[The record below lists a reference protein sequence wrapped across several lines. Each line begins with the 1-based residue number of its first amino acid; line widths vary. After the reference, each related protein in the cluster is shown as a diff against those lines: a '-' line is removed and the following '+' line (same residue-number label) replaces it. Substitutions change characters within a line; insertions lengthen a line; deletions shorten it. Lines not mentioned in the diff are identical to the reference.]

1 MERKVI
7 AVDFDGTLCE
17 NNYPD
22 VGEIKPEHKVIHELV
37 RKLHKNGDVIIL
49 WTCRGGKELEAA
61 VSFCRQHN
69 IPIDYVNENYPE
81 RVKLYG
87 CDSRKIS
94 ADLYIDDKS
103 LGWEFIKTLLVEF
116 DWRCFR

>member
-17 NNYPD
+17 SNYPD

-49 WTCRGGKELEAA
+49 WTCRSGKELEAA

-69 IPIDYVNENYPE
+69 IPIDYVNENDPE
-81 RVKLYG
+81 RVELYG

-116 DWRCFR
+116 DWRDFR